1 MSGWTWGGLLG
12 IEMLWIR
19 EKSRKDGWGSKILLA
34 AEEEAR
40 RRGAVLQRSTVG
52 GRLPAAV
59 LPPPR

>member
-1 MSGWTWGGLLG
+1 MSGWTWGRLLG

-19 EKSRKDGWGSKILLA
+19 EKSRKDEWVSKILLA

-52 GRLPAAV
+52 GRLPAGV